1 MAHSKAIDKE
11 VILNTY
17 QTHDSD
23 TGSCEV
29 QVALLSSRITH
40 LTAHLRQ
47 HPKDVHTRR
56 GLIQLTNRRRKLLK
70 YLKGGKPAALSGAC
84 RPLGLAWVR
93 LL

>member
-1 MAHSKAIDKE
+1 MAHSKAIDKKAT
-11 VILNTY
+11 LSAY
-17 QTHDSD
+17 QTHEGD

-40 LTAHLRQ
+40 LTDHLRQ

-70 YLKGGKPAALSGAC
+70 YLKGKNPQRHQELVS
-84 RPLGLAWVR
+84 RLGLR
-93 LL
+93 G